1 MHSTASDYLE
11 TMHPGL
17 KLSLDLGPLIAF
29 FVSYYTF
36 GMLPATGVFMAA
48 TLVAAGTSY
57 ALVRSVSPLMI
68 FSGVF
73 VLVMGGLTL
82 WLQDSTFIK
91 MKPTVY
97 YLTVSSILLVGLW
110 FKRLVLKDVLDVA
123 VHLREEGWRKLT
135 IRVAGFFFFLAIA
148 NELVWRNLPEQVWVW
163 TKVAGFIPLT
173 AVFLGVQ
180 FYLLIRDYEIP
191 SEERPEPVQGADSA
205 PPAGE

>member
-1 MHSTASDYLE
+1 
-11 TMHPGL
+11 
-17 KLSLDLGPLIAF
+17 
-29 FVSYYTF
+29 
-36 GMLPATGVFMAA
+36 
-48 TLVAAGTSY
+48 
-57 ALVRSVSPLMI
+57 
-68 FSGVF
+68 
-73 VLVMGGLTL
+73 VLVLGGLTL

-123 VHLREEGWRKLT
+123 VHLKDEGWRKLT
-135 IRVAGFFFFLAIA
+135 TRVAGLFIFLAIA
-148 NELVWRNLPEQVWVW
+148 NELVWRNLPEEVWVW

-180 FYLLIRDYEIP
+180 FYLLVRDYEIP
-191 SEERPEPVQGADSA
+191 SEERPEPVQGADA